1 MKKSIRVL
9 LLIALVA
16 QCVALVS
23 CEEDE
28 PEENCLSFSNVS
40 ESYFSFNGSNYDVS
54 VNDLEDFVICSG
66 NTIDAF
72 WSANNTNEIT
82 FGFDRFNARINI
94 SVDQNTG
101 IPNSPLLLTQSTS
114 LGNQK
119 TYVAV
124 SGDVSPCRG
133 GYVFSVDLQELAD
146 AADLSSTR
154 GNVVELEGFVKCP

>member
-1 MKKSIRVL
+1 MKTSRKIL

-16 QCVALVS
+16 QCVVLLS

-54 VNDLEDFVICSG
+54 VNDLEDFVICSS

-82 FGFDRFNARINI
+82 FGFDRFNALSTI
-94 SVDQNTG
+94 SVDQSTG
-101 IPNSPLLLTQSTS
+101 MPNFSLLMTQNTS
-114 LGNQK
+114 LNNQK

-124 SGDVSPCRG
+124 AGEVSPCRG
-133 GYVFSVDLQELAD
+133 GYVFSVDMQELAD
-146 AADLSSTR
+146 ASDLTSTR
-154 GNVVELEGFVKCP
+154 GNAIRLEGFVTCP